1 MEGETSAKLWRL
13 EISGMNLE
21 NGEYFNG
28 HRENRG
34 EKRSVPEQEGLGM
47 RGSRRKTSA
56 GQQHVKSTA
65 ETGWRRAGGVG
76 AGQQLR

>member
-1 MEGETSAKLWRL
+1 
-13 EISGMNLE
+13 MNLE

-47 RGSRRKTSA
+47 RGSRWKTSA
-56 GQQHVKSTA
+56 GQQHMKSTVG
-65 ETGWRRAGGVG
+65 TGSRRAGWVG